1 MIISASRRTD
11 IPAYYSEWFFNRLS
25 QGYALVR
32 NPFNNRQI
40 SRVDMTPENIEG
52 IVFWSKNPV
61 PMLDKLYKLDGLAYY
76 FQFTLNPYLKDI
88 EPHLPEKGS
97 LLGAFKELSL
107 SAGRAGVVW
116 RYDPIILNAHYNPE
130 FHYKAF
136 KELTLRL
143 APYTEKCT
151 ISFLD
156 DYVKIRSRLQK
167 AGIYFP
173 STALKE
179 EMVCNFAELARQA
192 GIYIDTCAEEGD
204 FEKYGAERAA
214 CIDIKR
220 LERLGASGLKPKRD
234 KGQRSLCGCFK
245 SVDIGAYNTCRG
257 GCIYC
262 YAGTLKDINALPDFN
277 GDMMGEQKR

>member
-1 MIISASRRTD
+1 M
-11 IPAYYSEWFFNRLS
+11 
-25 QGYALVR
+25 
-32 NPFNNRQI
+32 
-40 SRVDMTPENIEG
+40 MPENIEG

-88 EPHLPEKGS
+88 EPHLPEKSS
-97 LLGAFKELSL
+97 LLKAFKELSL
-107 SAGRAGVVW
+107 SAGRTGVVW
-116 RYDPIILNAHYNPE
+116 RYDPIILNAHYTPE

-262 YAGTLKDINALPDFN
+262 YAGTLKDINSLPGSN
-277 GDMMGEQKR
+277 GDMLG

>member
-32 NPFNNRQI
+32 NPFNSRQI
-40 SRVDMTPENIEG
+40 SRVDMTLENIDG

-61 PMLDKLYKLDGLAYY
+61 PMLDKLDKLDGLAYY
-76 FQFTLNPYLKDI
+76 FQFTLNPYFKDI
-88 EPHLPEKGS
+88 EPHLPEKS
-97 LLGAFKELSL
+97 CLLEAFKELSL
-107 SAGRAGVVW
+107 KVGRAGVVW
-116 RYDPIILNAHYNPE
+116 RYDPIILNAYYTPE

-143 APYTEKCT
+143 ASYTEKCT

-173 STALKE
+173 GTALKE

-192 GIYIDTCAEEGD
+192 GIYIDTCAEEGN
-204 FEKYGAERAA
+204 FAKYGVERAA
-214 CIDIKR
+214 CVDIKR
-220 LERLGASGLKPKRD
+220 LERMGASGIRVKKD
-234 KGQRSLCGCFK
+234 QSQRPLCGCYK

-277 GDMMGEQKR
+277 GDMLG